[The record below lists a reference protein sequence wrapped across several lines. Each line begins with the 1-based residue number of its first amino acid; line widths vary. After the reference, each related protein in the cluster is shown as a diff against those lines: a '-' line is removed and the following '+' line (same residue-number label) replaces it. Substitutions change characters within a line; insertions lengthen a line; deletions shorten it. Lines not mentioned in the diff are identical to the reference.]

1 MQKTD
6 KLYYQ
11 DPYLKS
17 FSANIVDQQEVDGF
31 YRVLLDRTAF
41 YPEGGGQPSD
51 KGTLN
56 DIPVIKVEINDSLIY
71 HYISSPL
78 EDTRV
83 SGQIDWA
90 FRFSNMQ
97 QHTAQHVLSK
107 IALEY
112 GYNTVSFHI
121 GTETVTIDLD
131 TPNLSKE
138 ELKEIETRTNEIL
151 WSNLP
156 ISIDIY
162 KEVPEGIRSKME
174 GHSDYIR
181 VVSIADFDQ
190 STCGGTHL
198 SHTGQAGMLF
208 ISKQEKMR
216 GNVRIHF
223 LVGHKAYIYAKNN
236 EDVLISLQAILTTGL
251 EDLTPRVS
259 TLLQD
264 NKKLSKEILSLEEKL
279 SSHILD
285 ELILKAT
292 QKDSL
297 KLIRETVVYSPNLLE
312 QILRGLQ
319 EKEDVLAIFSR
330 DTGEIY
336 AASSKNLQVDLGKAL
351 KESLTIHQG
360 KGGGSKTSA
369 RGMIEPDKLDQV
381 INLLLSSYGL

>member
-6 KLYYQ
+6 KLYYK

-41 YPEGGGQPSD
+41 YPEGGGQPAD